1 MTLRILKSAR
11 DILDSVTG
19 LVPCGGREGR
29 EGGRAGRGGRREGG
43 RDGRKG
49 ERGGREGGRKGERGG
64 RDIVWDTAR
73 PDPYLP
79 GEMLVVFIGPSSPLP
94 LAVSPSSLLL
104 PLLSTLH
111 RLYATHGHEVIYDE
125 VR

>member
-1 MTLRILKSAR
+1 ME
-11 DILDSVTG
+11 G
-19 LVPCGGREGR
+19 GR
-29 EGGRAGRGGRREGG
+29 EGGREGG
-43 RDGRKG
+43 EGGRKG
-49 ERGGREGGRKGERGG
+49 ERGGREG